1 MSEHMLHILAP
12 SRFDNVGA
20 IVGDYVALHALRDA
34 INDAI
39 LSGTG
44 GTFLMQSD
52 GEGYSLAI
60 VQAPDMFPVCTTY
73 AGEISPKRSKRETVG
88 LRAMPRFMEA
98 VRKSYASGWV
108 EKKTRPQVFGLVEYG
123 FGGSSHALEE
133 GSLILDLP
141 HSHRPGPAGTER
153 GELDDGSYLKDR
165 APQS

>member
-12 SRFDNVGA
+12 SRFDSVGA

-39 LSGTG
+39 QSGTG

-73 AGEISPKRSKRETVG
+73 AGELSPKRSKRETVG
-88 LRAMPRFMEA
+88 LRAVPRFMEA
-98 VRKSYASGWV
+98 VRKSYVSGWV
-108 EKKTRPQVFGLVEYG
+108 EKIARTHAVGIVEYG
-123 FGGSSHALEE
+123 PRGTSSAF
-133 GSLILDLP
+133 
-141 HSHRPGPAGTER
+141 
-153 GELDDGSYLKDR
+153 DDGSLVWDGTQLGQAR
-165 APQS
+165 IGFLNGTSGRDTTNE